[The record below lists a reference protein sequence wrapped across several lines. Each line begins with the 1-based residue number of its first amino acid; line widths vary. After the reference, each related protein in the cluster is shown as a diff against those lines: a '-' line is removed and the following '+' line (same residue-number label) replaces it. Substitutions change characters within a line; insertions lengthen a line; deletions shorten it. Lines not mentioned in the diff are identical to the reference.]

1 MYKYGMAT
9 LSDLTR
15 TFANATGR
23 PEKSLVVI
31 ARALR
36 EAGLIATGG
45 RGRGGAQM
53 TYVDAAN
60 FLLGVGSPGDHT
72 KAARTVHQIN
82 TLELDEHAAFKLL
95 NHLDFQGGPADDL
108 APLGIKSGQSPTET
122 LALLMEHYVGE
133 AAPAQAGRF
142 SEVIPRPWFTLQPDL
157 RPSTID
163 LSVTHSRNG
172 YSAQILASLVGGDEV
187 RLNFRESK
195 LWLLTGDSPRETD
208 RLKGHFFTGGLD
220 SPTIHDVIECIR
232 GSALPREA

>member
-1 MYKYGMAT
+1 MAT

-82 TLELDEHAAFKLL
+82 ILELDAHAAFKLL

-108 APLGIKSGQSPTET
+108 SPLGIKSGQSPAET
-122 LALLMEHYVGE
+122 LALLMEHYAGD
-133 AAPAQAGRF
+133 AAPALDEKFA
-142 SEVIPRPWFTLQPDL
+142 EVIPRPWFTLQPDL
-157 RPSTID
+157 RPSEIH
-163 LSVTHSRNG
+163 LSVTHGRNG
-172 YSAQILASLVGGDEV
+172 YSVQVLASLVGGDEV
-187 RLNFRESK
+187 RLDFRESE
-195 LWLLTGDSPRETD
+195 LWLLTGHPPRETD
-208 RLKGHFFTGGLD
+208 RLKGHSFTGRLD
-220 SPTIHDVIECIR
+220 SSTIRDVIECVR
-232 GSALPREA
+232 LSALPREA

>member
-1 MYKYGMAT
+1 MAT

-23 PEKSLVVI
+23 PEKSIVVI

-53 TYVDAAN
+53 TYIDTAN
-60 FLLGVGSPGDHT
+60 FLLGASSPGDHT

-82 TLELDEHAAFKLL
+82 ILELDEYAAFKLL
-95 NHLDFQGGPADDL
+95 DHLDFQGGPADDL
-108 APLGIKSGQSPTET
+108 SPLGIKSGQSPTET
-122 LALLMEHYVGE
+122 LAFLIEHYAGE
-133 AAPAQAGRF
+133 VAPAQDGKF

-157 RPSTID
+157 RPSTIA
-163 LSVTHSRNG
+163 LSITHGRNG
-172 YSAQILASLVGGDEV
+172 YSAQILVSLVGGDEV
-187 RLNFRESK
+187 RLDFRESK
-195 LWLLTGDSPRETD
+195 TWQLTGAPPRETD

-220 SPTIHDVIECIR
+220 STTIHDVIECIR
-232 GSALPREA
+232 ASALSRRA